1 MDVHL
6 AIASRRDER
15 AYDPRPVPE
24 EVVAR
29 VLDAGRL
36 SGSAHNRQP
45 WRFVVVEDRNVLSQ
59 LAVCAFSPGL
69 VVLAPLVI
77 VVAAA
82 TGGTRLAP
90 FDAGRATQNM
100 LLAAWEEGLVSC
112 PAGLH
117 DPARAGSLL
126 GLGGDEPPLV
136 ALCFGY
142 PRTARNPARRTVA
155 EWSRRAYRRPLAEL
169 VRWIG
174 GTRGG
179 V

>member
-15 AYDPRPVPE
+15 SFDPRPVPE
-24 EVVAR
+24 EVVGR

-36 SGSAHNRQP
+36 SGSAHNGQP
-45 WRFVVVEDRNVLSQ
+45 WRFLVVEDRNVRSQ
-59 LAVCAFSPGL
+59 LAVCAFTPGL

-112 PAGLH
+112 PAGLR
-117 DPARAGSLL
+117 DPARAAALL
-126 GLGGDEPPLV
+126 GLGEDEPPLV

-142 PRTARNPARRTVA
+142 PRTARDPARRTVA
-155 EWSRRAYRRPLAEL
+155 EWSRRAYRVPLAQV

-174 GTRGG
+174 RAGG
-179 V
+179 GA